1 MNRKASHRK
10 PPVVRAGPWW
20 RVAWIRI
27 RDVLR
32 CWLVL
37 ALVFGFYMLAM
48 RWFGEWANEH
58 LTSAIARATAG
69 VLRVLGNNAV
79 VQGSTVVVKP
89 IRLQITGECTA
100 VHVMAL
106 FTAAVIAYP
115 ARWKNRLAGITLGLL
130 AIQFVNLVRMTS
142 LYYIIARWPD
152 AFETAHLIVW
162 QSLMVV
168 VAFVPIEGSEM
179 WGDNRDGFVSLLAD
193 ELVPHLE
200 EAYRTQKAPGARG
213 IMGVLACAVRQS
225 PGLVSPRGR

>member
-1 MNRKASHRK
+1 MNRKATHRTT
-10 PPVVRAGPWW
+10 PVVRAGPWW
-20 RVAWIRI
+20 RVAWIRT

-32 CWLVL
+32 CWLVF
-37 ALVFGFYMLAM
+37 ALVFGLYMLAM
-48 RWFGEWANEH
+48 RWFGELVNEH

-79 VQGSTVVVKP
+79 VQGSTVVVEP
-89 IRLQITGECTA
+89 LRLRIIGECTA

-115 ARWKNRLAGITLGLL
+115 ARWKSRLAGITLGLL

-168 VAFVPIEGSEM
+168 VAVVLWTLWAAGP
-179 WGDNRDGFVSLLAD
+179 
-193 ELVPHLE
+193 ELSR
-200 EAYRTQKAPGARG
+200 EAPPA
-213 IMGVLACAVRQS
+213 
-225 PGLVSPRGR
+225 